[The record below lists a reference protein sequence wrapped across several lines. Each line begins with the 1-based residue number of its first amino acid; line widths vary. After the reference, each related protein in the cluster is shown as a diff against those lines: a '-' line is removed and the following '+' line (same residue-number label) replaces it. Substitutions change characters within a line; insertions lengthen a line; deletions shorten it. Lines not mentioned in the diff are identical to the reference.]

1 MAKANQL
8 RVLVICGSLREGS
21 YNAIVAKTLSELAP
35 EDMNLVDAPSF
46 DDFPLYNADIQKE
59 SGFPEE
65 VVAFGNAIRD
75 ADGVIVVSP
84 EYNFSIPGGLKNAF
98 DWISRLKDQPFQG
111 KPVALQSA
119 SPSPLGGGRVQY
131 HLRQLMVFLDALVL
145 NKPEIFVS
153 DVANKID
160 EENAEITDEKTR
172 NFLSQQLAAFADFIR
187 KVGETPHSEQQ
198 RQRA

>member
-46 DDFPLYNADIQKE
+46 EDFPLYNADIQEE

>member
-46 DDFPLYNADIQKE
+46 EDFPLYNADIQKE

>member
-46 DDFPLYNADIQKE
+46 EDFPLYNADIQKE

-187 KVGETPHSEQQ
+187 KVGETPHSEQR

>member
-1 MAKANQL
+1 M
-8 RVLVICGSLREGS
+8 E
-21 YNAIVAKTLSELAP
+21 
-35 EDMNLVDAPSF
+35 LVDAPGF
-46 DDFPLYNADIQKE
+46 EDFPIYNADIQEK

-98 DWISRLKDQPFQG
+98 DWISRLEDQPFKG

-145 NKPEIFVS
+145 NKPEIFVA
-153 DVANKID
+153 DVTNKVD
-160 EENAEITDEKTR
+160 EEKGELTDEKTR
-172 NFLSQQLAAFADFIR
+172 KFLSQQLAAFADFVR
-187 KVGETPHSEQQ
+187 KVGRDHAEPP
-198 RQRA
+198 RKRA

>member
-46 DDFPLYNADIQKE
+46 EDFPLYNADIQEE

-187 KVGETPHSEQQ
+187 KVGETPHSEQR